1 MCNLFLAMAVTI
13 HFTFVQV
20 DDLNYYHPHTGVEC
34 NNIIGGVYYNS
45 EWKISP
51 YVGMKF
57 DISDNQ
63 RIEAGFVANYATSPV
78 IPWVRYVN
86 RIFFIAPGIVS
97 KTTDYVF
104 NGELFESTTSYYAST
119 VIGIELRKNILN
131 DILSIF

>member
-1 MCNLFLAMAVTI
+1 MRKSLFIRILRIRINLKRI
-13 HFTFVQV
+13 KNH
-20 DDLNYYHPHTGVEC
+20 
-34 NNIIGGVYYNS
+34 S

-119 VIGIELRKNILN
+119 VIGIELRKNILIV
-131 DILSIF
+131 ILAYIR